1 MILLQQ
7 KQVVLEKSL
16 LLTQQ
21 IYMKK
26 VYMNQL
32 MLTNWKQ
39 MKKTSKLRNVI
50 KENQHCLI
58 H

>member
-1 MILLQQ
+1 MILLRQ